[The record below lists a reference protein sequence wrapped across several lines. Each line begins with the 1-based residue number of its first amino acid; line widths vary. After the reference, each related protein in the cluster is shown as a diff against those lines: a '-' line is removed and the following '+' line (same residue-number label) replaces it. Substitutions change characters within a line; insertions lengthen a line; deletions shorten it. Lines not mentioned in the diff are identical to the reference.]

1 MLNIIIFGP
10 PGCGKGTQSVRIAK
24 RYNLLHISTGDIIR
38 NEIKSG
44 SKFGIQLKTIVEKGE
59 LVPYELIIK
68 ILESALVKNKNTEGY
83 IFDGYPRTIKQA
95 IDLDK
100 IFKKENETIS
110 MVLGLKVGDDKIL
123 NRLLKR
129 AKVEGRKDDTE
140 DVIKNRLKI
149 YRDET
154 CPLIHWYEERGKFIE
169 LMGDCSID
177 EIFEQTCQLID
188 SKLEVTV

>member
-100 IFKKENETIS
+100 ILKK
-110 MVLGLKVGDDKIL
+110 VL
-123 NRLLKR
+123 
-129 AKVEGRKDDTE
+129 
-140 DVIKNRLKI
+140 
-149 YRDET
+149 
-154 CPLIHWYEERGKFIE
+154 
-169 LMGDCSID
+169 
-177 EIFEQTCQLID
+177 
-188 SKLEVTV
+188 